1 MLQFYAFALHSAVPQ
16 RQNKSLAISLPH
28 HRGRQTTPNTH
39 QAQTMAYP
47 NPNPNPKTTA
57 KQQLIDF
64 LQLCDV

>member
-39 QAQTMAYP
+39 QTQTQP
-47 NPNPNPKTTA
+47 KNPKTTA